1 MNPED
6 YTDEEVEV
14 TVTTRMV
21 KQTYLYA
28 DGAYDAVEYEIEP
41 DGTRTAIHYRELP
54 DLKGCYEDQEYTLRD
69 ILQKT
74 IKVAQAVKQQQKSS
88 WFAHVNLQKLIDS
101 CAGWDDEKTAV
112 ERVECK
118 TNNDLIDFR

>member
-1 MNPED
+1 MNIED

-41 DGTRTAIHYRELP
+41 DGTRTAIHCRELP
-54 DLKGCYEDQEYTLRD
+54 DMKACYEDQEYTLRE
-69 ILQKT
+69 ILQKI
-74 IKVAQAVKQQQKSS
+74 IKVAQAVKQQQKSN

-101 CAGWDDEKTAV
+101 CAGWDDEETTVALV
-112 ERVECK
+112 ERK
-118 TNNDLIDFR
+118 NNDLIDFR

>member
-1 MNPED
+1 MNIED
-6 YTDEEVEV
+6 YSDEEVEV

-41 DGTRTAIHYRELP
+41 DGTRTAIHCRELP
-54 DLKGCYEDQEYTLRD
+54 DMKACYEDQEYTLRD

-74 IKVAQAVKQQQKSS
+74 IKVAQAVKQQQKSN
-88 WFAHVNLQKLIDS
+88 WFAHVNLQKLIDC
-101 CAGWDDEKTAV
+101 CAGWDDEETTVAFV
-112 ERVECK
+112 ERK
-118 TNNDLIDFR
+118 NNDLIDFR

>member
-41 DGTRTAIHYRELP
+41 DGTRAAIHYRELP
-54 DLKGCYEDQEYTLRD
+54 DLKGCYEEQEYTLRD

-74 IKVAQAVKQQQKSS
+74 IKVAQAVKQHRIAAASIKKVILLVIKSICL
-88 WFAHVNLQKLIDS
+88 VYI
-101 CAGWDDEKTAV
+101 
-112 ERVECK
+112 
-118 TNNDLIDFR
+118 I

>member
-1 MNPED
+1 MNIED

-21 KQTYLYA
+21 KRTYLYA

-41 DGTRTAIHYRELP
+41 DGTRTAIHCRELP
-54 DLKGCYEDQEYTLRD
+54 DMKACYEDQEYTLRD

-101 CAGWDDEKTAV
+101 CAGWDDEETTVALV
-112 ERVECK
+112 ERK
-118 TNNDLIDFR
+118 NNDLIDFR